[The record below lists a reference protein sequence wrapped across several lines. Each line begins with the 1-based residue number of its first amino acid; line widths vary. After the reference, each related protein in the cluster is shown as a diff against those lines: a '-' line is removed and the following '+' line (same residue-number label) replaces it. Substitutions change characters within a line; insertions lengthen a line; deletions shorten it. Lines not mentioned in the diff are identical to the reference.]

1 MNTRLRIAALAA
13 LSACVAPA
21 VTALGKTR
29 PQRGH
34 TLVPTVWR

>member
-13 LSACVAPA
+13 LRACV
-21 VTALGKTR
+21 VTAVAALEKTQ